1 MKEVKI
7 KFNLKLNED
16 VSDEVTITVPKNI
29 ETSELEAYISDY
41 CYDWLYKKTI
51 IGYEINDDFSKLVEK
66 AYNHGYS
73 DEEKYLSTHKYKETL
88 LQRAYFLGRLDCQSN
103 KNVDNIYN
111 HVIYNPI

>member
-7 KFNLKLNED
+7 KFNLKINED
-16 VSDEVTITVPKNI
+16 VPNEVTITVPKNI

-41 CYDWLYKKTI
+41 CYDWLYKKTTV
-51 IGYEINDDFSKLVEK
+51 GYEVNDDFSKLIEK

-73 DEEKYLSTHKYKETL
+73 DEKKYLSTYKYKENL
-88 LQRAYFLGRLDCQSN
+88 LQRAYFLGRLDFQSN

>member
-73 DEEKYLSTHKYKETL
+73 DEKKYLSTYKYKETL
-88 LQRAYFLGRLDCQSN
+88 LQRAYFLLCLD
-103 KNVDNIYN
+103 
-111 HVIYNPI
+111 